1 MEVLLSIVLPVY
13 NVAKYL
19 DDCMKTII
27 GKNEDLVE
35 ILLIDDG
42 STDDSGKIADLYAS
56 CNKNVKTYHKKM
68 VDYLMLEIM
77 ACSGQ
82 RENMFSF

>member
-42 STDDSGKIADLYAS
+42 STDESGKIADLYAS
-56 CNKNVKTYHKKM
+56 CNKNVKTYHKKP
-68 VDYLMLEIM
+68 VFKYWICPL
-77 ACSGQ
+77 
-82 RENMFSF
+82 R